1 MSPRGASGDSLV
13 DSDGN
18 ASEVAWSHEA
28 HFNFGAGVGVRRRLF
43 PLAEGCLPQRGLVR
57 VVEVKIEVDGA
68 LCPFQITMVC
78 SSTMEEMNMRSR
90 KWTTDCVREC
100 CLLSTR
106 PRNKV
111 RAYSTIRRLRM
122 EGGASRMLVLCHLH
136 KCWPMEGDDL
146 RVLRRHH
153 LQKVNG

>member
-18 ASEVAWSHEA
+18 ASDVASSLKA
-28 HFNFGAGVGVRRRLF
+28 HFNFGAGVRRRVS
-43 PLAEGCLPQRGLVR
+43 PLAGGCSPQRGLVQ
-57 VVEVKIEVDGA
+57 VVAVKVEVDGA
-68 LCPFQITMVC
+68 LSPFQSTMGC
-78 SSTMEEMNMRSR
+78 SFMMEEMNMRSR

-100 CLLSTR
+100 CLLPTR

-111 RAYSTIRRLRM
+111 RAYSTSRRLRM
-122 EGGASRMLVLCHLH
+122 EGSASRMLVLRDLH
-136 KCWPMEGDDL
+136 KCWPTEGEHL

-153 LQKVNG
+153 LQKVNR